1 LILDASKGCCG
12 SLAPP
17 LPDSSTDKDLVKLF
31 AKFKLARIDASDTGT
46 FNAKDEREICK
57 AEMARLK
64 KWFEGAA
71 DQLAGNGWWR

>member
-1 LILDASKGCCG
+1 
-12 SLAPP
+12 
-17 LPDSSTDKDLVKLF
+17 LVKLF

-46 FNAKDEREICK
+46 FNARDERETCK

-71 DQLAGNGWWR
+71 DQLAGNGWRR